1 MAIELISKIKP
12 KNNGQ
17 FFLVDA
23 TDIDVYS
30 GNENSIY
37 PETSLANVLI
47 NQILNIDYENLL
59 AFDVTE
65 NIFNQTEEELPND
78 PPVQVAVTAK
88 LGQAILGQLI
98 FLDLR
103 FYCLLCPLFLQKGK
117 KNIHSYVHTSVLSL
131 KYNFNK
137 KR

>member
-47 NQILNIDYENLL
+47 NQILNIDYEDLL
-59 AFDVTE
+59 AFDIME
-65 NIFNQTEEELPND
+65 IIFNQTEELPDD
-78 PPVQVAVTAK
+78 PPIQAVVTAK
-88 LGQAILGQLI
+88 LGQATLGQLI
-98 FLDLR
+98 L
-103 FYCLLCPLFLQKGK
+103 GH
-117 KNIHSYVHTSVLSL
+117 N
-131 KYNFNK
+131 
-137 KR
+137 

>member
-47 NQILNIDYENLL
+47 NQILNIDYENQL

-65 NIFNQTEEELPND
+65 IIFNQTGELPD
-78 PPVQVAVTAK
+78 DSPVQVAVTAK
-88 LGQAILGQLI
+88 LGQATLGQLI
-98 FLDLR
+98 LGHD
-103 FYCLLCPLFLQKGK
+103 
-117 KNIHSYVHTSVLSL
+117 
-131 KYNFNK
+131 
-137 KR
+137 

>member
-98 FLDLR
+98 LGHD
-103 FYCLLCPLFLQKGK
+103 
-117 KNIHSYVHTSVLSL
+117 
-131 KYNFNK
+131 
-137 KR
+137 